1 MRDIFKVKTF
11 FNSSNHVYFF
21 SGTLY
26 DNSFVLPKKKSNC
39 AFCVLSESFC
49 VIPNCCLCLVE

>member
-11 FNSSNHVYFF
+11 FYSSNHVYFF

-26 DNSFVLPKKKSNC
+26 DNSFVLPKRNRTVPFVS
-39 AFCVLSESFC
+39 
-49 VIPNCCLCLVE
+49 